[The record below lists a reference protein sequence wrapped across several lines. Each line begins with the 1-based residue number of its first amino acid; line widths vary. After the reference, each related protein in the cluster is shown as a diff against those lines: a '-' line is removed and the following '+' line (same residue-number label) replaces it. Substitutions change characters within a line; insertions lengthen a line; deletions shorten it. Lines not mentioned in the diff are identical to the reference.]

1 MIGQSNRG
9 IGGFLFC
16 VHFRDVAKVR
26 CLGVE
31 GTETSLRVKVVQL
44 YEFFVETNVGIFL
57 AKYTT
62 GLKLLTDFGRSA
74 LLDLFDQPWESLNI
88 FLQKIEP
95 CF

>member
-1 MIGQSNRG
+1 
-9 IGGFLFC
+9 

-44 YEFFVETNVGIFL
+44 YEFFVEPNVGIFL

-62 GLKLLTDFGRSA
+62 GLKLLTDFGGSA